1 MLDEKMR
8 GSLELIIDQV
18 VTSLPQRLYLLQRG
32 EAAAL
37 QVKNESDYT
46 LGFAHGA
53 IRPGFHSAF
62 IMLRGRP
69 PNDEEAME
77 AESVTYNR
85 TPELRNAIFKSG

>member
-1 MLDEKMR
+1 MLYEKTR

-18 VTSLPQRLYLLQRG
+18 VTSLPRELYSLQRG

-37 QVKNESDYT
+37 QVKNESDYAMS
-46 LGFAHGA
+46 FAHGA
-53 IRPGFHSAF
+53 IRASFHSAF

-85 TPELRNAIFKSG
+85 TPELRNAGFKSG